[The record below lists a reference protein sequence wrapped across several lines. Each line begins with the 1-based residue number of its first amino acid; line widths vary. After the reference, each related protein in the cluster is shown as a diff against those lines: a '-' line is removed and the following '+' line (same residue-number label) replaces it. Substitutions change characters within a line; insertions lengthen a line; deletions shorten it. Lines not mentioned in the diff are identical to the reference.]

1 MVELPDGRWLITERS
16 AGLVLTNA
24 DKTAVE
30 RRIAVPLPI
39 AVVGQGG
46 LLDIALDPDFATDPW
61 VYLVYAEAGAGAEAG
76 LYATTVARGRLIGN
90 SLTDLQ
96 VIHRALPWLPSTY
109 HFGGR
114 LAFRADKTLFVT
126 LGERGYGGLVQQ
138 TGNAIGK
145 VMRLNRDGSGATMWS
160 LGHRNPQGAAIRPG
174 TDELWLNEHGPQGGD
189 ELDRIVAG
197 GNYGWPV
204 VSYGCNYGEPVGDAC
219 RIGGGIHAP
228 TYLEPVSYWVPT
240 SIAPAGLVFYTG
252 SRFPQWQGDAF
263 MGALAGTAL
272 WRVTLSGNAESGRER
287 LFANLGER
295 IRDVR
300 QGRDGLLYLLTDS
313 GRMVQVRD

>member
-1 MVELPDGRWLITERS
+1 
-16 AGLVLTNA
+16 LTN
-24 DKTAVE
+24 
-30 RRIAVPLPI
+30 
-39 AVVGQGG
+39 
-46 LLDIALDPDFATDPW
+46 
-61 VYLVYAEAGAGAEAG
+61 
-76 LYATTVARGRLIGN
+76 
-90 SLTDLQ
+90 LQ

-109 HFGGR
+109 HFGAR

-145 VMRLNRDGSGATMWS
+145 VMRLNRDGSGAAMWS

-189 ELDRIVAG
+189 ELDRIIAG

-204 VSYGCNYGEPVGDAC
+204 VSYGCNYGEPIGDAC
-219 RIGGGIHAP
+219 RIGGGTHAS

-252 SRFPQWQGDAF
+252 NRFPQWQGDAF

-272 WRVTLSGNAESGRER
+272 WRVTLSGNAETGRER

-313 GRMVQVRD
+313 GRMVQLRD